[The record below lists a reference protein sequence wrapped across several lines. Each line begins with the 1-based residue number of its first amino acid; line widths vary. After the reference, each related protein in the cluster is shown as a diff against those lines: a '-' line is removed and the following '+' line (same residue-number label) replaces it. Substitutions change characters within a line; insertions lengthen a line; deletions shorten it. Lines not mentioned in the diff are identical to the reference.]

1 MNALIVSI
9 EDPPFV
15 PFIFQ
20 AIGRAT
26 MAWTNIESAGVFK
39 DSLAI
44 ECAEAIINFI
54 RNGSLPTWYT
64 D

>member
-1 MNALIVSI
+1 MTSLVVTV

-26 MAWTNIESAGVFK
+26 MAWDSIESAGVFK
-39 DSLAI
+39 DSLAV
-44 ECAEAIINFI
+44 ECAEAIIDYI
-54 RNGSLPTWYT
+54 RTGKLPDWYT
-64 D
+64 N